1 VGEFAVRFVAAA
13 WHVVGFL
20 VLVVLLAEFGVD
32 WLRRASR
39 RLRRGRTTRPARSA
53 GADAYQGAEWTTPY
67 FDEFSRAVRVDWK
80 EHVGW
85 WQRPHRGQ
93 YVTIDERGLRT
104 TPGEHGADPAAVRIL
119 CFGGSTMMGM
129 GARDAH
135 TIPAVLARRL
145 GELGHRTA
153 VVNMGQLGHNS
164 TQETI
169 ALQQLL
175 KAGERPDIVLFYD
188 GINEMVCAEQTGAA
202 DRVMHEAARRA
213 EFNIFYTDRRA
224 DLVAAGLIAAMP
236 RTVRRLREL
245 TGLQLRGPLPPGRF
259 DLAAVDIP
267 ALARQVVEAYAA
279 NLRLIRLLAGAYGF
293 RPLFFWQPVITT
305 KRDKTADERFF
316 EAEFTSDLDVR
327 RKLFAAVI
335 DARRRH
341 PELAAGDA
349 AIDLSR
355 LFDDRPDPVYIDLY
369 HLSEA
374 GNAAV
379 AEAMLPAVATA
390 LATVATRHPRE
401 SESGSPGQPLVAGP
415 GFPLPRE

>member
-1 VGEFAVRFVAAA
+1 VGEFAVRFVAAL
-13 WHVVGFL
+13 WHVVGL
-20 VLVVLLAEFGVD
+20 LLLVVLVTEFGVD
-32 WLRRASR
+32 WLRHTIR
-39 RLRRGRTTRPARSA
+39 RFRRGRTTRPARSA
-53 GADAYQGAEWTTPY
+53 GADAYEGAEWTTPY
-67 FDEFSRAVRVDWK
+67 FDEFNRSVRVDWK

-85 WQRPHRGQ
+85 WQRPHRGR
-93 YVTIDERGLRT
+93 YVTIDERGLRV
-104 TPGEHGADPAAVRIL
+104 TPGEDHAGPEAVRIL

-129 GARDAH
+129 GARDAQ

-145 GELGHRTA
+145 VELGHRAA

-175 KAGERPDIVLFYD
+175 KRGERPDIALFYD

-224 DLVAAGLIAAMP
+224 DLVKAGLLAAMP

-245 TGLQLRGPLPPGRF
+245 TGLPLRGPLPGGRF
-259 DLAAVDIP
+259 DLTSVDIP
-267 ALARQVVEAYAA
+267 ALAREVVEVYAA
-279 NLRLIRLLAGAYGF
+279 NLRLIRLLASAYGF

-305 KRDKTADERFF
+305 KREKTADERFF
-316 EAEFTSDLDVR
+316 ESEFTGNLDAR
-327 RKLFAAVI
+327 RRLFAAVI
-335 DARRRH
+335 DERRRH
-341 PELAAGDA
+341 SELAGAAD

-369 HLSEA
+369 HLSET

-379 AEAMLPAVATA
+379 AEAMLP
-390 LATVATRHPRE
+390 TVAGAIAALSLRPPRE
-401 SESGSPGQPLVAGP
+401 SEGPGHPHVGS